1 MRIQRAGGF
10 VGQDDRRVAHQRP
23 RDGNALLLAA
33 GELIGLVP
41 DLVAQAH
48 LLQHGAGA
56 AVALGAGDA
65 CIHQRHLHVF
75 QQVQPGQQVV
85 LLEDKAQHLV
95 PDGGQLVAVHPAH
108 VPAVEPVDAVGGHI
122 QAADDVHAGGF
133 AGARLA
139 DNGDE
144 LALVYFHGD
153 VVCGLDRGITHLVI
167 LADLIKLDQS
177 AHRSSYQNGMI
188 YPPSS

>member
-1 MRIQRAGGF
+1 MGIAVVDDPAILQTDDAVGLHGDGIVVGDEDDGVALLMQLLQHPQHFAAGVRVQRAGGL

-65 CIHQRHLHVF
+65 RIHQRHLHVF
-75 QQVQPGQQVV
+75 QQVQPGQQIV
-85 LLEDKAQHLV
+85 LLEDKAQHLI

-108 VPAVEPVDAVGGHI
+108 VPAVEAVGAVGGHI

-133 AGARLA
+133 AGA
-139 DNGDE
+139 
-144 LALVYFHGD
+144 
-153 VVCGLDRGITHLVI
+153 
-167 LADLIKLDQS
+167 
-177 AHRSSYQNGMI
+177 
-188 YPPSS
+188 